1 MEKINKPYISAIL
14 LAGGQGSRFG
24 EPEPKQ
30 WFMLLGKSVLRRSV
44 GIYAAID
51 EIDELVLVL
60 RAEDMERARMECADI
75 QKPISFVQGG
85 ECRAESSKN
94 GVLAVNGL
102 SEMVLIADV
111 ARCLTHP
118 EDIRRVICAACE
130 HGCAC
135 AAARVVDTV
144 KLYTSEGV
152 LDRTLNRDFLCASQT
167 PQAMRIADYR
177 RALSAEF
184 APSEITDD
192 CMLLEKIG
200 IRPRV
205 VFCNY
210 ENPKLTDKNDVA
222 VFQAILQKRGEGGMP
237 EFRIGHGYDVHR
249 LVEGRALILG
259 GVEIPHEKGLLGHSD
274 ADVLVHAVMDAV
286 LGALGLGDIGKHFP
300 DSSEE
305 FRGISSLLLAR
316 RVAGMMRE
324 RGARI
329 GNLDATLVLEKPKVA
344 SYINNMK
351 ENLALAFDCPVER
364 VNVKA
369 TTEEGLGF
377 SGRMEGI
384 SATAVV
390 SLVLA

>member
-1 MEKINKPYISAIL
+1 M
-14 LAGGQGSRFG
+14 
-24 EPEPKQ
+24 
-30 WFMLLGKSVLRRSV
+30 
-44 GIYAAID
+44 
-51 EIDELVLVL
+51 
-60 RAEDMERARMECADI
+60 
-75 QKPISFVQGG
+75 
-85 ECRAESSKN
+85 
-94 GVLAVNGL
+94 
-102 SEMVLIADV
+102 
-111 ARCLTHP
+111 
-118 EDIRRVICAACE
+118 
-130 HGCAC
+130 
-135 AAARVVDTV
+135 
-144 KLYTSEGV
+144 
-152 LDRTLNRDFLCASQT
+152 
-167 PQAMRIADYR
+167 
-177 RALSAEF
+177 
-184 APSEITDD
+184 
-192 CMLLEKIG
+192 
-200 IRPRV
+200 
-205 VFCNY
+205 
-210 ENPKLTDKNDVA
+210 
-222 VFQAILQKRGEGGMP
+222 
-237 EFRIGHGYDVHR
+237 
-249 LVEGRALILG
+249 ILG